1 MPPPAAVTFLFTDIE
16 GSTRLWEQHP
26 EAMRFALTRH
36 DALLRTAVET
46 SGGSVF
52 KTIGDAFCVAFDRAP
67 AAVSAALAAQ
77 CSLYDAVWDDTGPL
91 RVRMAL
97 HTGSAEARGGD
108 FFGPSVN
115 RVARL
120 LAIGH
125 GGQTLLSGA
134 ACQEVSDALPEG
146 ATLRD
151 LQLHRLKDLPRPER
165 VFQLLHPRLPAEFPP
180 LRSLEMLAEQLPLSA
195 IDFIG
200 QEHKLADGRGVAV
213 FLEGLARAAVV
224 REQADRA
231 ARLFG
236 AAASLR
242 EALGTPRPLT
252 ERDDYEAHVTE
263 AGAQLGPEAFA
274 AAWIAGSTMTLEQ
287 AVEYAL
293 EDVKTAPD

>member
-1 MPPPAAVTFLFTDIE
+1 MPSPAAVTFLFTDIE
-16 GSTRLWEQHP
+16 GSTRLWEEHP
-26 EAMRFALTRH
+26 EAMRLALTRH
-36 DALLRTAVET
+36 DGLLRTAIET

-52 KTIGDAFCVAFDRAP
+52 KTVGDAFCVAFDHAP

-77 CSLYDAVWDDTGPL
+77 CSLHEAIWADTGPL

-97 HTGSAEARGGD
+97 HTGLAEAREGD

-125 GGQTLLSGA
+125 GGQTLLSA
-134 ACQEVSDALPEG
+134 TACQEVSDALPEG

-151 LQLHRLKDLPRPER
+151 LKLHRLKDLPQPER

-180 LRSLEMLAEQLPLSA
+180 LRSLEMLTEQLPVSA
-195 IDFIG
+195 IGFIG
-200 QEHKLADGRGVAV
+200 QERQLADGRGVAV
-213 FLEGLARAAVV
+213 FLEGLAREAVV
-224 REQADRA
+224 REQAERA

-242 EALGTPRPLT
+242 ETLGTPRPLA
-252 ERDDYEAHVTE
+252 EREDYEAHVSET
-263 AGAQLGPEAFA
+263 GAQLGPAAFA
-274 AAWIAGSTMTLEQ
+274 VAWIEGSGMTLEQ

-293 EDVKTAPD
+293 EEAKPTL